1 MATDNGRCPQ
11 PRKVKVFAPSRYQDV
26 TLSLCNAIIE
36 CAFGRIVMCC
46 HTPNG
51 SALKC
56 NAYAAT
62 TAIGVISTMIS
73 GMAKEA
79 AVSNVLAGNSVP

>member
-1 MATDNGRCPQ
+1 
-11 PRKVKVFAPSRYQDV
+11 VKRSRRFTSCHFAPR
-26 TLSLCNAIIE
+26 NAIIE
-36 CAFGRIVMCC
+36 CRRIVMCC
-46 HTPNG
+46 NTPNG

-56 NAYAAT
+56 NPYAAT